1 MATPAQWIEGARLRT
16 LPLAIA
22 PIIAGS
28 AAAFSV
34 GEFKPLRALL
44 AFLVAFFLQVGVNY
58 ANDYSDGIKGTDE
71 VRVGPL
77 RLVGYGVAKPSHVKA
92 AAFFCFGLAMVA
104 GLGLVTLAQQWWFL
118 AIGASSV
125 FAAWG
130 YTGGKHPYGYMG
142 LGDVF
147 VFIYFGL
154 VATLGTLFTQTARL
168 TLEGWIFALAMGL
181 FSCALLMAN
190 NVRDIPTDREVGKLT
205 MAVRLGEV
213 WSRRVYAIEMML
225 ALLLTVAIIPHNPW
239 FLLVFIL
246 FGPVSHSC
254 FVVLSG
260 NTGKALI
267 PVLKQAGLVALAY
280 AVLVALAVYLE
291 SFNLFAAENIPFLG
305 Y

>member
-1 MATPAQWIEGARLRT
+1 M
-16 LPLAIA
+16 
-22 PIIAGS
+22 GS
-28 AAAFSV
+28 EMCIRDS
-34 GEFKPLRALL
+34 
-44 AFLVAFFLQVGVNY
+44 
-58 ANDYSDGIKGTDE
+58 
-71 VRVGPL
+71 
-77 RLVGYGVAKPSHVKA
+77 VKA

-130 YTGGKHPYGYMG
+130 YTGGKHPYGYRG

-154 VATLGTLFTQTARL
+154 VATLGTLFTQAARL

-291 SFNLFAAENIPFLG
+291 SFNLFAVENIPFLG

>member
-77 RLVGYGVAKPSHVKA
+77 RLVGSGVAKPSHVKA

-130 YTGGKHPYGYMG
+130 YTGGKHPYGYRG

-154 VATLGTLFTQTARL
+154 VATLGTLFTQAARL

-260 NTGKALI
+260 NTDKALI

-291 SFNLFAAENIPFLG
+291 SFNLFAVENIPFLG